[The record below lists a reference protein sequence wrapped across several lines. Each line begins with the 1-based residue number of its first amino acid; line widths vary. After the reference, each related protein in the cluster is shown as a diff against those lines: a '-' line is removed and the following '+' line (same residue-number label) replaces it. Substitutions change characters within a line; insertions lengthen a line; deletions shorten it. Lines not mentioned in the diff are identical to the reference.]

1 MHRNRF
7 SVILFTLAGAGLLL
21 AILSIGISSSIA
33 ALPDKPVILES
44 EPRSVSQS
52 RSMTALLV
60 ATSADYPPM
69 EYISGTQIVGHD
81 IDLMNAMAAEM
92 TVTVVYTNVP
102 FADIFNG
109 LTSGK
114 YDAVIS
120 AVSVTPEREQFLDF
134 TLPYMTI
141 TDTGNIDNYAVAVQK
156 GNITLVQE
164 INTALRQLRAN
175 GTLQTII
182 AAVMADKPEWQ
193 PSLPDWPTIYLPLIQ
208 RN

>member
-21 AILSIGISSSIA
+21 AILSIGISSSLA
-33 ALPDKPVILES
+33 ALPDKPVILGS

>member
-21 AILSIGISSSIA
+21 AILSIGISSSLA
-33 ALPDKPVILES
+33 ALPDKPVILGL
-44 EPRSVSQS
+44 EPRSVSKS

-81 IDLMNAMAAEM
+81 IDLMNAIATEM

-208 RN
+208 R